1 MVSGSDFWTMIRQS
15 FPWSEETGELTGML
29 AEYFSYTKDC
39 LGNQI
44 LEFHVQAYDDYDE
57 MLQTLQDRE
66 IDMIFYVGRNPNLAE
81 KNGYAL
87 TNTAWTY
94 SLMAVTDEEYFN
106 EDEVYSSSCAKGK
119 RSLKTAYCVQLSPME
134 AGRL

>member
-1 MVSGSDFWTMIRQS
+1 MTSGSDFWTMIRQS

-29 AEYFSYTKDC
+29 AEYFSYAKDC

-106 EDEVYSSSCAKGK
+106 EDKVYSSSCAKGK
-119 RSLKTAYCVQLSPME
+119 RSLKNSILRSVIPNGSW
-134 AGRL
+134 